1 MNVEV
6 FSENEKD
13 EDELDD
19 DAFVDFVDQKR
30 NKSTH
35 DGVNCY
41 GLDSI
46 VKNLLN
52 LDFLLKTLLDD
63 LFYLFF

>member
-1 MNVEV
+1 MNIEV
-6 FSENEKD
+6 FSEDKKD

-30 NKSTH
+30 YESTH
-35 DGVNCY
+35 DGVNSY

-46 VKNLLN
+46 V
-52 LDFLLKTLLDD
+52 
-63 LFYLFF
+63 